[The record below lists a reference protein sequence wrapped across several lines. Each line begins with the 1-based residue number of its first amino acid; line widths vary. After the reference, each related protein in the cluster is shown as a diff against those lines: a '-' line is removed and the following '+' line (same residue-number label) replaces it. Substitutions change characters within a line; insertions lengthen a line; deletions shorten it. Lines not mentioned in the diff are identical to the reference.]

1 MHKCIKE
8 AIRLRTIPSYFV
20 DEDCKTTPA
29 RGIQLRQLGNSYDS
43 YFVEKIAKRPLPADE
58 FRFFFTIPKIA
69 QRPL

>member
-29 RGIQLRQLGNSYDS
+29 RGMNRSR
-43 YFVEKIAKRPLPADE
+43 VVK
-58 FRFFFTIPKIA
+58 FTIHKQKRSCAPALHTTIVP
-69 QRPL
+69 RVFLVVLLD